1 MNLKKRLFSL
11 MFMTFFLTGVVGF
24 AQSSKNTMLDELS
37 YTEDQT
43 WFNQQRGWS
52 EVTQSR
58 QRQPWR
64 QATWEERVHHFI
76 TALRKGDR
84 KAFLFVEYP
93 LLDGYYT
100 SQGYPIEPSIAAER
114 VGERGN
120 GRTASLGVIW
130 KIFFEAK
137 RNNTTAMKW
146 LTNGDPK
153 VHENV
158 VRATLS
164 GLFNKDPRVRLVAV
178 NFLRRLRPDASMAS
192 DVKRALTLETV
203 TSEKSK
209 WRDKDIDIPSIEQPR
224 LGYGAVA
231 WRTGTNPYHLKARFT
246 DGLDNGIKDLLD
258 GNNKGT
264 YLVEGLYRKTER
276 NDYPTEVTDINHS
289 NGATTTRR
297 VWTKASLLRYG
308 ADEHASGFESEYGYK
323 MATEMM
329 PRYIYTYLD
338 YRDPDTEKVVESA
351 YTSYHSVWEEMKKL
365 DLFISRAVWSD
376 RVKKGDVNAL
386 RWISK
391 DTFRTLADQIDGE
404 SLEVVPMKSPEFKIF
419 GEPEVRAVM
428 VGMLENRVV
437 STREECVRFLK
448 RIFAHHATSVATKR
462 EIKKALREARRREL
476 TIDVIR
482 GRHLHSELVVPR
494 QADDWWG
501 EPDEIDTSSF
511 NNAERGEKLQQY
523 RNQVQFPEE
532 SDIIF
537 HDRRRP
543 GASGA
548 APAAAPAGTKPAA
561 TAPAADAKGKT
572 EAKKGEDVKASER
585 ESFARINHPL
595 LVSPTVTYDQVEY
608 YFQLDEFLGKST
620 GTSPTPPVKNGSA
633 KATDP
638 GTKTPPK
645 ETPKW
650 DFPDG
655 VDVVSG
661 ERLRPGQSPGE
672 ILTLPIPA
680 DDVKK
685 RSVTARYY
693 ERVRAVEVLH
703 SLLLGDGTALLKASY
718 VDVQNAL
725 LLYMALINR
734 DRTNAADVTD
744 GEFLWYLLAGASAI
758 SGNEGTRFHS
768 HKELDLELA
777 RGERTR
783 DNLLKLWSGA
793 KSNLRVAALERGN
806 LAEDEASLNAYRNF
820 YYDDLQRTSSGAS
833 IDARVPGKSGDA
845 ELSGRGTSK
854 RPLSE
859 QRHGKFYGHGRG
871 GYYGSYDQQYKL
883 PQAENDKVKKAQGF
897 YQFPAIWGNT
907 RKTIVDGLLVG
918 LGDKDPQK
926 RLLFI
931 HLLRRLI
938 PDASML
944 PRVNKLLRELET
956 VDRRPYKYFD
966 TVTWDPANPNNRFV
980 RRQEKIVGHELLK
993 LQRFIVRRILVNK
1006 IKSGSEPA
1014 FLKEIPKG
1022 SFLTLVVRIDAEW
1035 DPFRIPLRT
1044 PIPRDGKGVN
1054 GMFFTK
1060 SDIDVIK
1067 GGLEN
1072 RNFLVQRETARWI
1085 VSFYNRNRGGHIKT
1099 ADDEDASK
1107 FLGAMKF
1114 AEARDIVYYERNYVN
1129 WRYKDE
1135 AYSQTEPV
1143 NGNAGDPANTIR
1155 LQAGTNV
1162 VGVPVGRVAIRV
1174 GTPAD
1179 SDLFRN
1185 IDQDRKLEYFDHY
1198 GRSKVAADYDK
1209 FEEQRAT
1216 DPADQKNIGDVRRAY
1231 RNLRNTRD
1239 ADKTK
1244 LNEKTVGSEDAAPS
1258 PDLDYRGQ

>member
-11 MFMTFFLTGVVGF
+11 MFMTFFLAGVAGF
-24 AQSSKNTMLDELS
+24 AQSNKATMLDELS

-43 WFNQQRGWS
+43 WFNQKKGWS
-52 EVTQSR
+52 EVTQSQ

-93 LLDGYYT
+93 LLDGYFS
-100 SQGYPIEPSIAAER
+100 SQGYPIEPSIAGER
-114 VGERGN
+114 VGGGEGGGERGN
-120 GRTASLGVIW
+120 GKTASLGVIW
-130 KIFFEAK
+130 KIYFEAK
-137 RNNTTAMKW
+137 RSNTTAMKW
-146 LTNGDPK
+146 LDNGDPK
-153 VHENV
+153 VHANV

-192 DVKRALTLETV
+192 DVKRALVLETA
-203 TSEKSK
+203 TSERAK

-231 WRTGTNPYHLKARFT
+231 WRSGAGAPYELKARFT

-258 GNNKGT
+258 GNGKGT

-276 NDYPTEVTDINHS
+276 NDYPTEVTDVNH
-289 NGATTTRR
+289 ATGLTTKRT

-308 ADEHASGFESEYGYK
+308 ADEHASGFEAEYGYK
-323 MATEMM
+323 KAKEYM
-329 PRYIYTYLD
+329 PKYIYTYID
-338 YRDPDTEKVVESA
+338 YRDPGSERLVESA
-351 YTSYHSVWEEMKKL
+351 YTAYHSVWEEMKKL
-365 DLFISRAVWSD
+365 DLFITRVVWTD
-376 RVKKGDVNAL
+376 KVKQGDVNTL

-404 SLEVVPMKSPEFKIF
+404 SLEYVPFKSPSFKIF
-419 GEPEVRAVM
+419 SEPEVRAII

-448 RIFAHHATSVATKR
+448 RIFDQTSTSVATKR
-462 EIKKALREARRREL
+462 EIKKSLREARRREL
-476 TIDVIR
+476 IIDVIR

-501 EPDEIDTSSF
+501 ERDEIDTSANAF
-511 NNAERGEKLQQY
+511 GDAERGVRLEQY

-537 HDRRRP
+537 HDRRKP
-543 GASGA
+543 GASGDA
-548 APAAAPAGTKPAA
+548 APKAETKAKS
-561 TAPAADAKGKT
+561 ADILEKS
-572 EAKKGEDVKASER
+572 D
-585 ESFARINHPL
+585 ARISHPL
-595 LVSPTVTYDQVEY
+595 LASSKVTYQDVES
-608 YFQLDEFLGKST
+608 YFQLDEFLGKKA
-620 GTSPTPPVKNGSA
+620 PV
-633 KATDP
+633 TTT
-638 GTKTPPK
+638 TKPDVEEPK
-645 ETPKW
+645 
-650 DFPDG
+650 
-655 VDVVSG
+655 VDDWGFVDNADVISG
-661 ERLRPGQSPGE
+661 DRLRPGQSPGVR
-672 ILTLPIPA
+672 TVPIPN
-680 DDVKK
+680 DSMK

-693 ERVRAVEVLH
+693 ERIRAVEVLH
-703 SLLLGDGTALLKASY
+703 SLLLGDGDALLRASY
-718 VDVQNAL
+718 VDVQNSL
-725 LLYMALINR
+725 LLYMALIHR
-734 DRTNAADVTD
+734 DRPNPKDVIED
-744 GEFLWYLLAGASAI
+744 DFLWYLLAGASAV

-768 HKELDLELA
+768 HKELDLELG
-777 RGERTR
+777 RGERTVA
-783 DNLLKLWSGA
+783 NIMKLWNGA
-793 KSNLRVAALERGN
+793 KANLKVARLEQGK
-806 LAEDEASLNAYRNF
+806 LAEDEKMLADFRNF
-820 YYDDLQRTSSGAS
+820 YYDDLQRTPGAGS
-833 IDARVPGKSGDA
+833 LDAGRTPGKSADQGLA
-845 ELSGRGTSK
+845 GRGTSH
-854 RPLSE
+854 RDLSE
-859 QRHGKFYGHGRG
+859 KRFGKFYGHGRG
-871 GYYGSYDQQYKL
+871 GYYKSYDQEYKL
-883 PQAENDKVKKAQGF
+883 PQAENDAVKKALSF
-897 YQFPAIWGNT
+897 YQFPTIWNGT
-907 RKTIVDGLLVG
+907 RKQIVNGLLVG

-926 RLLFI
+926 RLVFI

-956 VDRRPYKYFD
+956 VDRRPYKYLD
-966 TVTWDPANPNNRFV
+966 TVTYDPANPGNATI

-1044 PIPRDGKGVN
+1044 PIPRDTKGTN

-1085 VSFYNRNRGGHIKT
+1085 VSFYNRNRASGDIKDPSS
-1099 ADDEDASK
+1099 DDSASK
-1107 FLGAMKF
+1107 FLNAVKF

-1129 WRYKDE
+1129 WKYKDNAFNATVPE
-1135 AYSQTEPV
+1135 T
-1143 NGNAGDPANTIR
+1143 GNTGDPANTIR
-1155 LQAGTNV
+1155 VQKGENV
-1162 VGVPVGRVAIRV
+1162 VGVPVGRVAVRI
-1174 GTPAD
+1174 GTWTD
-1179 SDLFRN
+1179 SDIFRA
-1185 IDQDRKLEYFDHY
+1185 IDNDRKIEYFDHY
-1198 GRSKVAADYDK
+1198 GRSRDAGAKDLDN
-1209 FEEQRAT
+1209 FEELKAT
-1216 DPADQKNIGDVRRAY
+1216 GTDYSENVGDVRKAY
-1231 RNLRNTRD
+1231 RDLREARD
-1239 ADKTK
+1239 AEKS
-1244 LNEKTVGSEDAAPS
+1244 LLGEKTVGKEDAKTA
-1258 PDLDYRGQ
+1258 PDLDFRGQ